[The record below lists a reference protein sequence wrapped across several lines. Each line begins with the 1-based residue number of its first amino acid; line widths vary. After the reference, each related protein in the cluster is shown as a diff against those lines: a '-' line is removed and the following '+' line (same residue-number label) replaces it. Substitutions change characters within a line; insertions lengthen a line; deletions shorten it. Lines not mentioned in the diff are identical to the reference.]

1 MASGRDLFVQ
11 FRATTGDAMGMNMVS
26 KGTEHALRHIKVY
39 IHTHTDKPDF
49 VTAIEFIKRLLY
61 SFHDQY

>member
-26 KGTEHALRHIKVY
+26 KGTEHALRHIKVRTNAY
-39 IHTHTDKPDF
+39 RQFTDLLTSF
-49 VTAIEFIKRLLY
+49 EFVINVTAY
-61 SFHDQY
+61 TY